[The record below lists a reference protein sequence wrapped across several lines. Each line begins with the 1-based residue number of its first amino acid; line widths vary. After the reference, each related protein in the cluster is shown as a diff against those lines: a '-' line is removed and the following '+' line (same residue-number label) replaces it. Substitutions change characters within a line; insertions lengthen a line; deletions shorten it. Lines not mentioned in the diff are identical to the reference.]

1 MMGTASTALF
11 GQTPPDPY
19 IMASIATG
27 QFILLQSKAGL
38 EEFIIHLNAST
49 LYNPNFNF
57 W

>member
-1 MMGTASTALF
+1 MGTASTALF

-49 LYNPNFNF
+49 LYNHNFNF